1 MRIPSQEYLERIA
14 QRVESGGRADGIA
27 AQLEMKKML
36 DVAQCRKAL
45 WQMVKQVRK
54 LIEQCLYLE
63 QTMESVGISLQA
75 EKKINLE
82 LRVQNHRLSKE
93 AADLEKENRQLK
105 KEIEKMISD
114 GKF

>member
-14 QRVESGGRADGIA
+14 QRVESGGHADAIA
-27 AQLEMKKML
+27 AQLEMNKL
-36 DVAQCRKAL
+36 VDVRQSRKAL
-45 WQMVKQVRK
+45 WQMVKQVRR

-63 QTMESVGISLQA
+63 QTMESVGMSLQA
-75 EKKINLE
+75 EKKMNLE

-93 AADLEKENRQLK
+93 AADLEKENRQIK
-105 KEIEKMISD
+105 KEIQKIVSY